1 MSRHNNFIPSLPYPA
16 MDASKSYK
24 FLILKNYPES
34 RYCEVRERDSNPL
47 AKILEKIGLKK
58 ETL

>member
-1 MSRHNNFIPSLPYPA
+1 

-34 RYCEVRERDSNPL
+34 RYYGLRERDSNPL

>member
-1 MSRHNNFIPSLPYPA
+1 MGK
-16 MDASKSYK
+16 SKSYK

-34 RYCEVRERDSNPL
+34 RYYEPVEREGNPL
-47 AKILEKIGLKK
+47 LRFLEKIGLKK